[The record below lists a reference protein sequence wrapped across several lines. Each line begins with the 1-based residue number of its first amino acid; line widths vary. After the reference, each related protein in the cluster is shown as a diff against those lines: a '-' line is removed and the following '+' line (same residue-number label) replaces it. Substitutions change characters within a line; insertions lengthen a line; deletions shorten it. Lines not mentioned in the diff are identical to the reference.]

1 MLHAP
6 VNISGHEVTIKGE
19 PFSLDPSLP
28 GTAQRRVLSAV
39 PAVLVLLVGAL
50 AYVQARNVVADV
62 QKVERSHAIIETS
75 QALLTRAVDAET
87 GQRAYLLTGEE
98 TFLQPYRGAQA
109 DIAQSLDSLRRLVR
123 SEPDESARL
132 NRIDGL
138 VAERFALLD
147 TTSALRRVAAA
158 TPAVSPSR
166 LLPGKTKMD
175 QLRALTSDLQARDK
189 NVLAQRRLAEQ
200 RSVRDASIEVG
211 AAAIIALLLSAL
223 INLAFARALDDRDAA
238 NRALRTVNEDLER
251 QSEQLELQAV
261 EMESQA
267 AELEATAEDLR
278 TSNEA
283 LNRTTDAAEH
293 ARVTAVT
300 AQVRLERV
308 LENLPDATSVFDSE
322 WRFTYVNPSASR
334 VLSALG
340 IDASRVLDKVVWD
353 VIPQLKGTKFHEE
366 TLRAARESR
375 VVEYEEYL
383 PELDSWMENSVVPVT
398 DGVMTFSRDIT
409 RRKREQ
415 QGAQLLDD
423 ASRVLASTLDYEKTL
438 EAVAKLAV
446 GDLADWCAVDLV
458 NSEGGVRQVVVSH
471 KDEAKIKW
479 AKQLNKRYPPDYVGP
494 TGVGNVIRTGRP
506 EIYPEITEAMLVA
519 GAQDSE
525 HLAIMHELQIKS
537 ALVVPMNARGRTLG
551 ALTLIS
557 TDKGRRYGER
567 DLALAMELATR
578 AAIAIDNAQ
587 LYRSALAA
595 SEAKSAF
602 LATMSH
608 ELRTPLNA
616 IIGYQSLLTEGIGG
630 SLNQSQLGQLA
641 RIRAS
646 ADHLLGLIDEVL
658 TFSRVDAGMEVVR
671 RDEIQLAPIV
681 QEALTMVGPLAE
693 ARGMRLKNETT
704 DAQLLTDSGKVR
716 QILLNL
722 LSNAIKFSDNGEI
735 VVRSRV
741 NGDSVAVSIVDPGI
755 GIGVENLEKIFEPFW
770 QVEQRSTR
778 RVGGTGLGLSVSRRL
793 ARLLGGDVSVESR
806 VDEGSTFTLTLPV
819 NRVMN

>member
-1 MLHAP
+1 
-6 VNISGHEVTIKGE
+6 
-19 PFSLDPSLP
+19 LDPSLP

-39 PAVLVLLVGAL
+39 PAVLVLLVGAI
-50 AYVQARNVVADV
+50 AYIQARNVVADGE
-62 QKVERSHAIIETS
+62 KVDRSHAIIETS

-87 GQRAYLLTGEE
+87 GQRAYLLTDEK

-109 DIAQSLDSLRRLVR
+109 DIAHSLDSLRRLVR
-123 SEPDESARL
+123 GEPDESERL
-132 NRIDGL
+132 NRIEGL

-147 TTSALRRVAAA
+147 TTIGLRRVAAAA

-166 LLPGKTKMD
+166 LLAGKTKMD
-175 QLRALTSDLQARDK
+175 QLRALISDLQAGEK

-200 RSVRDASIEVG
+200 RSVRDASIEVS

-223 INLAFARALDDRDAA
+223 INLAFSRALDDRDAA
-238 NRALRTVNEDLER
+238 NRALRAVNEDLER

-278 TSNEA
+278 TTNEA
-283 LNRTTDAAEH
+283 LNRTTDAAEL
-293 ARVTAVT
+293 ARVAAVT
-300 AQVRLERV
+300 AQARLQRV

-322 WRFTYVNPSASR
+322 WRFTYVNPSASN
-334 VLSALG
+334 VLSGLG

-353 VIPQLKGTKFHEE
+353 VIPQLRGTKFHEE

-383 PELDSWMENSVVPVT
+383 PELDSWMENSIVPVT

-438 EAVAKLAV
+438 ETVAKLAV
-446 GDLADWCAVDLV
+446 GDLADWCGVDLV

-479 AKQLNKRYPPDYVGP
+479 AKELNKRYPPDYAGP

-506 EIYPEITEAMLVA
+506 EIYPEITEAMLIA
-519 GAQDSE
+519 GARDSD

-537 ALVVPMNARGRTLG
+537 ALVVPMIARGRTLG

-557 TDKGRRYGER
+557 TDKGRRYGES

-630 SLNQSQLGQLA
+630 SLNQSQLAQLA
-641 RIRAS
+641 RIRVS

-681 QEALTMVGPLAE
+681 KEALTMVGPLAE